1 MMTDEIK
8 IPEEI
13 KEEAENIQELV
24 EEELNDTA
32 EEAIEFVEAEIVEP
46 ATETF
51 EEAAEELEKIQEKAA
66 ELAKEVEESEV
77 MKIADKVE
85 FTPEELAIIDKY
97 AAAVDLK
104 DTNCVLQFGADAQ
117 EKLAEFSESALTNV
131 RTSDLGTIGES
142 LSGLVTELKGF
153 SATEERHGLAKLF
166 HKALDPIEDMKN
178 RYDKANNN
186 VEKVVN
192 ILDGHQVTLTKDIAV
207 LDELFNAN
215 TENFKNLS
223 MYIAAGKK
231 ALKEAREVTLPEM
244 KAKAE
249 VTQDQGDLQA
259 ATDFAQMIDR
269 FEKKI
274 YDLDLTRTV
283 SLQMAPQIRMI
294 QNNDTLM
301 VEKIQTALVNT
312 IPLWKSQMV
321 LALGLANSEEALKAQ
336 RAVSETTNELLRKN
350 AELLHD
356 TTVGVAQ
363 EAERGIIDIETLQ
376 ETNNKL
382 ITTIDEVMQIQKEGH
397 EKRVEA
403 EIELRRLEGELR
415 DKVLETI
422 S

>member
-1 MMTDEIK
+1 MTDEIK
-8 IPEEI
+8 IPEE
-13 KEEAENIQELV
+13 AENLQELV
-24 EEELNDTA
+24 EEELED
-32 EEAIEFVEAEIVEP
+32 VQ
-46 ATETF
+46 
-51 EEAAEELEKIQEKAA
+51 EAAEEVVEEVEAEVVEADPEVIKKAEELKAVQEEAQAIA
-66 ELAKEVEESEV
+66 EEVEESEV

-85 FTPEELAIIDKY
+85 FTTEELAIIDQY
-97 AAAVDLK
+97 AKAVDLK
-104 DTNCVLQFGADAQ
+104 DTNSVLQFGADAQ

-131 RTSDLGTIGES
+131 RTSDLGTIGDS

-166 HKALDPIEDMKN
+166 HKALDPIEEMKN

-207 LDELFNAN
+207 LDELFKAN
-215 TENFKNLS
+215 TDNFKNLS
-223 MYIAAGKK
+223 MYIAAGKQ

-244 KAKAE
+244 KKKAE
-249 VTQDQGDLQA
+249 LTQDQGDLQA
-259 ATDFAQMIDR
+259 ATDYAQMIDR

-363 EAERGIIDIETLQ
+363 ESERGIIDIETLT

-382 ITTIDEVMQIQKEGH
+382 ISTIDEVMQIQKDGH

-403 EIELRRLEGELR
+403 EIELRRLESELR

>member
-1 MMTDEIK
+1 MTDEIK

-13 KEEAENIQELV
+13 KEEAENLQELV
-24 EEELNDTA
+24 EEEIGDAA
-32 EEAIEFVEAEIVEP
+32 EETIEVVEAEIVEDTP
-46 ATETF
+46 LD
-51 EEAAEELEKIQEKAA
+51 AAQEELEKVQERAQEIAA
-66 ELAKEVEESEV
+66 EVEDSEV

-104 DTNCVLQFGADAQ
+104 DTNSVLQFGADAQ
-117 EKLAEFSESALTNV
+117 EKLSEFSESALTNV
-131 RTSDLGTIGES
+131 RTSDLGTIGDS

-166 HKALDPIEDMKN
+166 HKALDPIEEMKN
-178 RYDKANNN
+178 RYDKANSN

-215 TENFKNLS
+215 TDNFKNLS

-249 VTQDQGDLQA
+249 VTGDQGDLQA
-259 ATDFAQMIDR
+259 ATDYAQMIDR

-350 AELLHD
+350 ADLLHD

-363 EAERGIIDIETLQ
+363 ESERGIIDIETLT

-382 ITTIDEVMQIQKEGH
+382 ISTIDEVMQIQKEGH

>member
-1 MMTDEIK
+1 MTDEIK

-13 KEEAENIQELV
+13 KEEAENLQELV
-24 EEELNDTA
+24 EEEIGDAA
-32 EEAIEFVEAEIVEP
+32 EETIEVVEAEIVEDTP
-46 ATETF
+46 LD
-51 EEAAEELEKIQEKAA
+51 AAQEELEKVQERAQEIAA
-66 ELAKEVEESEV
+66 EVEDSEV

-104 DTNCVLQFGADAQ
+104 DTNSVLQFGADAQ
-117 EKLAEFSESALTNV
+117 EKLSEFSESALTNV
-131 RTSDLGTIGES
+131 RTSDLGTIGDS

-166 HKALDPIEDMKN
+166 HKALDPIEEMKN
-178 RYDKANNN
+178 RYDKANSN

-249 VTQDQGDLQA
+249 VTGDQGDLQA
-259 ATDFAQMIDR
+259 ATDYAQMIDR

-350 AELLHD
+350 ADLLHD

-363 EAERGIIDIETLQ
+363 ESERGIIDIETLT

-382 ITTIDEVMQIQKEGH
+382 ISTTDEVMQIQKEGH

>member
-1 MMTDEIK
+1 MTDEIK

-13 KEEAENIQELV
+13 KEDAENLQELV
-24 EEELNDTA
+24 EEELGDAA
-32 EEAIEFVEAEIVEP
+32 EEEIEVVEAEIVEEAEP
-46 ATETF
+46 AQEELKKVQ
-51 EEAAEELEKIQEKAA
+51 EEAVKIAEDIED
-66 ELAKEVEESEV
+66 SEV
-77 MKIADKVE
+77 MKIANKVE
-85 FTPEELAIIDKY
+85 FTPEELAIIDGY
-97 AAAVDLK
+97 AKAVDLK
-104 DTNCVLQFGADAQ
+104 DTNSVLQFGADAQ
-117 EKLAEFSESALTNV
+117 EKLTEFTESALTNV
-131 RTSDLGTIGES
+131 RTSDLGTIGDS

-166 HKALDPIEDMKN
+166 HKALDPIEEMKN
-178 RYDKANNN
+178 RYDKANSN

-207 LDELFNAN
+207 LDELFKAN
-215 TENFKNLS
+215 TDNFKNLS

-249 VTQDQGDLQA
+249 LTQDQGDLQA
-259 ATDFAQMIDR
+259 ATDYAQMIDR

-336 RAVSETTNELLRKN
+336 RAVSETTNELLIKN

-363 EAERGIIDIETLQ
+363 ESERGIIDIETLT